1 MQSLNPLVFNTDSP
15 PIPQVQEWG
24 RAYDGRRGP
33 LIDLCQAVPGYPPH
47 PAMLDHLATAV
58 AQPASA
64 KYGPILGD
72 PPLREVYA
80 SHLSAVYSARVG
92 AEQVAI
98 TAGCNQAFFATLLTL
113 VGRGGTVMLPTPWYY
128 NHQMT
133 CDMLGLN
140 VRPLPCSADNG
151 FVPDP
156 EEAEKLLDEQV
167 RVIVLVTPN
176 NPTGAV
182 YPPDII
188 ARFHRLCQRR
198 NIWLLLDETYRD
210 FLPEGQEAPHDL
222 LSRDNWSD
230 NVVQLYSFSKAY
242 ALPGQRLGALA
253 ASASLMPQMVKVL
266 DCMHICTNRVGQDAL
281 RWGINALAGWRAE
294 NRVEMGRRAAAM
306 RECFSNIPHWQIDA
320 LGAYFAYVRHP
331 FAGTD
336 AWKVVEHLALAY
348 GVLILPANAFAGSGD
363 HVRISFANIDVP
375 GIGKLT
381 ERLATVAADI
391 FVPA

>member
-1 MQSLNPLVFNTDSP
+1 MQNLNTLVFNTNSP

-24 RAYDGRRGP
+24 RAYAGQRGP

-47 PAMLDHLATAV
+47 PAMLEHLAAAV
-58 AQPASA
+58 AQPTSA

-72 PPLREVYA
+72 LPLREVYA
-80 SHLSAVYSARVG
+80 SHLSALYSARIAV
-92 AEQVAI
+92 EQVAI

-113 VGRGGTVMLPTPWYY
+113 VGRGGTVLLPTPWYY

-133 CDMLGLN
+133 CSMLGIQ
-140 VRPLPCSADNG
+140 VRPLPCSADKG

-156 EEAEKLLDEQV
+156 EEAERLLDDQV

-182 YPPDII
+182 YPPEII
-188 ARFHRLCQRR
+188 ARFHRMCERR
-198 NIWLLLDETYRD
+198 NIWLVLDETYRD
-210 FLPEGQEAPHDL
+210 FLPEGQGAPHDL

-253 ASASLMPQMVKVL
+253 GSPSLMPQLLKVL
-266 DCMHICTNRVGQDAL
+266 DCMHICANRVGQEAL
-281 RWGINALAGWRAE
+281 LWGIDALAGWRTE
-294 NRVEMGRRAAAM
+294 NRAEMVRRAAAM
-306 RECFSNIPHWQIDA
+306 RACFAAIPHWQIDA

-336 AWKVVEHLALAY
+336 AWKVVEHLALTD

-363 HVRISFANIDVP
+363 HVRISFANIDAS
-375 GIGKLT
+375 GIGALAQ
-381 ERLATVAADI
+381 RLAGVAQDI
-391 FVPA
+391 SVPA